1 MLVSA
6 FAGRERVL
14 RAYAERSSVRYRFF
28 SFGDA
33 ISRRVRAMRAVVFDA
48 PGSADVLHVGEIA
61 VPHPG
66 ARDVLVAVEAAGC
79 RARTSCSATV
89 TIPRRAARPRFSGSR
104 LPERLRRSEGW

>member
-14 RAYAERSSVRYRFF
+14 RAYADRCGVATDSFRSATRC
-28 SFGDA
+28 
-33 ISRRVRAMRAVVFDA
+33 SRRVRAMRAVVFDA

-66 ARDVLVAVEAAGC
+66 ARDVLVAVEAAGVS
-79 RARTSCSATV
+79 RADVMQRNGHF
-89 TIPRRAARPRFSGSR
+89 PRRAARPRFSGSR